1 MAEQEALDSHDES
14 VRIAYLP
21 DTVKIHH
28 EKGYPA
34 PGVRQRLKDESSM
47 YFELISAADLLN
59 GCLLKR
65 YRAHESDALSASPD
79 VFLCGVQGI
88 HGALHPRWLRTKYQK
103 WPWGKGPCPHRG
115 VCSRLALMR
124 SVMVCPDLMDLIF
137 RQAAAA
143 SSVSVQGPI

>member
-65 YRAHESDALSASPD
+65 YRAHEYCQPVPTFFCVVCRGFTVLCIPGGFAPNTKNGLGEKGRALIEEF
-79 VFLCGVQGI
+79 V
-88 HGALHPRWLRTKYQK
+88 
-103 WPWGKGPCPHRG
+103 RG
-115 VCSRLALMR
+115 WH
-124 SVMVCPDLMDLIF
+124 
-137 RQAAAA
+137 
-143 SSVSVQGPI
+143 